1 MVAGRPGTMLLLI
14 LLAAGAAGWGGD
26 GAAAEVASLEGAATT
41 SLAPAEAEAAAAVG
55 LEEALLAFSA
65 CMREE
70 GVDFPDPKVDAQGN
84 LELVSLMAAAGRL
97 MSEAGDE
104 QALRDAA
111 TACRGHLAGVVLRF
125 ASLDRT
131 EMEDRLL
138 AYAGCMR
145 EHGFDLPD
153 PDFATGRPGP
163 GGPFPGIGRDVFEDP
178 DFLEANESCQAIFA
192 GLVDDQDGAA
202 GGE

>member
-1 MVAGRPGTMLLLI
+1 MVTGRPAAVLLLI
-14 LLAAGAAGWGGD
+14 LLAAGAAGCGGD
-26 GAAAEVASLEGAATT
+26 APAAELASLEGATT
-41 SLAPAEAEAAAAVG
+41 TTPAPAEAAAAQTLD

-70 GVDFPDPKVDAQGN
+70 GVDFPDPQVDAQGN
-84 LELVSLMAAAGRL
+84 LELVSLMAQAGRL
-97 MSEAGDE
+97 VSDAGDE

-111 TACRGHLAGVVLRF
+111 NACRGHLAGVVLRF

-153 PDFATGRPGP
+153 PDFSTGRPGL
-163 GGPFPGIGRDVFEDP
+163 GGPFPGVGRDIFEDP
-178 DFLEANESCQAIFA
+178 DFLEANESCQGIFA
-192 GLVDDQDGAA
+192 GLMDGPD
-202 GGE
+202 GLLEGD